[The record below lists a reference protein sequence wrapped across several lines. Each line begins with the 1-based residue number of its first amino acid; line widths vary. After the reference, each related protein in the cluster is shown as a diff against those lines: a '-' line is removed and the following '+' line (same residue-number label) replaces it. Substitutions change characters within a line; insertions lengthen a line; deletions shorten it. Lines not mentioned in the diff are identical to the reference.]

1 MSLLHRA
8 MPAAPCRAACPW
20 DLEVGKRDG
29 RIHAFAGVR
38 PDLDKVLTFPARRAT
53 LSAALAK
60 LDELADGADF
70 VLGHNLIGFYL
81 PHLQAASPQL
91 RLLQLPAVD
100 TLRLNP
106 LAFPK
111 NPYHYL
117 VKHYQDGQL
126 KRGRVNDPE
135 LDARL
140 ALEVF
145 ENQQRALSIASPD
158 LLASWHWLTTAD
170 GGVGF
175 DRLYTALRRSP
186 RLSAGE
192 ARDAVLRRL
201 SGASCGTCAQS
212 ALDDADRHG
221 WELAYALAWLSVAG
235 GNSVMPPWVR
245 HQFPGAGRLVRR
257 LRDTSCDDSACEWC
271 RERHDARGSWR
282 AGSASTARTRG
293 RGQTASAG
301 HPGHRG
307 RQIALLSAA
316 GPVPLRQDRWPDGG
330 DITAGRVDGRPGG
343 RPGGPHRRLPG
354 GLHPPLGPA
363 RGAGQRV
370 ALSHHAHRRR
380 DAGHHGVG
388 LLGTGRRRGVAAGFR
403 RTLALPEVGMGRRQ
417 QWVYYV
423 EPEEFPRGFPH
434 FRDVAGLTWR
444 GLARSLRVNVRVV
457 WRWKAGASP
466 GHLVSLFR
474 LAAGMGLLHH
484 LLPEAGQP
492 EGEGNVVTGIGNDVY
507 GQGP

>member
-1 MSLLHRA
+1 MKRSGDA
-8 MPAAPCRAACPW
+8 AAAPGDAGGPLPRCLSL

-38 PDLDKVLTFPARRAT
+38 PDLDEVMTFPARRAT
-53 LSAALAK
+53 LAAALAK

-70 VLGHNLIGFYL
+70 VLGHNLIGFDL

-140 ALEVF
+140 ALEVL
-145 ENQQRALSIASPD
+145 ENQQRALSAASPD

-175 DRLYTALRRSP
+175 DRLFTALRRSLRP
-186 RLSAGE
+186 SAGE
-192 ARDAVLRRL
+192 ARDAMHRCL
-201 SGASCGTCAQS
+201 SGASCSTCAQS
-212 ALDDADRHG
+212 ALEDADRHG

-257 LRDTSCDDSACEWC
+257 LRDTACMDAGCQWC
-271 RERHDARGSWR
+271 RERHDARR
-282 AGSASTARTRG
+282 E
-293 RGQTASAG
+293 
-301 HPGHRG
+301 
-307 RQIALLSAA
+307 LS
-316 GPVPLRQDRWPDGG
+316 RWFGFDGFRSEPADG
-330 DITAGRVDGRPGG
+330 EGRPLQQSVVEAAMAGD
-343 RPGGPHRRLPG
+343 HVLAI
-354 GLHPPLGPA
+354 LA
-363 RGAGQRV
+363 TGAGKSLCYQLPALSRYDKTGALTVVISPLV
-370 ALSHHAHRRR
+370 ALMA
-380 DAGHHGVG
+380 D
-388 LLGTGRRRGVAAGFR
+388 
-403 RTLALPEVGMGRRQ
+403 Q
-417 QWVYYV
+417 
-423 EPEEFPRGFPH
+423 
-434 FRDVAGLTWR
+434 VAGLEAR
-444 GLARSLRVNVRVV
+444 GVGSCVTVNGLLSMPERADALDRVRLGDAGILLISPEQLRSVSLRRALDQREVGAWVLDEAHCLSKWGHDFRPDYRYVG
-457 WRWKAGASP
+457 RFIREKAGEEPVPPVLCLTATAKPDVKPQSTER
-466 GHLVSLFR
+466 GRVR
-474 LAAGMGLLHH
+474 ALLK
-484 LLPEAGQP
+484 GQKGAP
-492 EGEGNVVTGIGNDVY
+492 LNLG
-507 GQGP
+507 